1 MHTGAVT
8 SAALPGAFFAR
19 PCADGVDLVLREL
32 STTVEMHELVVANLA
47 HLRRWEQWA
56 QPEPTLPRTFEHTR
70 RRLDDFTRGRA
81 LPCAI
86 RVNGELVGAVELAI
100 DPATSTGDLGV
111 WVAAAAE
118 GRGIARSA
126 CEAVLDHAFGSARL
140 TRVEARIATANA
152 RSRRLAEQ
160 LGFALEGTLR
170 SAHVVGEERHD
181 LAVYGLLAEDREAVR
196 AGARRTAA

>member
-1 MHTGAVT
+1 VT
-8 SAALPGAFFAR
+8 STALPGAFFAH
-19 PCADGVDLVLREL
+19 PCAEGVDLVLREL

-56 QPEPTLPRTFEHTR
+56 QPEPTLPRTFEYTR
-70 RRLDDFTRGRA
+70 RRLEDFTHGRS

-86 RVNGELVGAVELAI
+86 RVGGELVGAVELAI
-100 DPATSTGDLGV
+100 DPASSSGDLGI
-111 WVAAAAE
+111 WVSAAAE

-140 TRVEARIATANA
+140 TRVEARIAAANV

-170 SAHVVGEERHD
+170 RAHLVGDERHD

-196 AGARRTAA
+196 RGVGHAAA

>member
-1 MHTGAVT
+1 M
-8 SAALPGAFFAR
+8 ALPGAFFAH

-56 QPEPTLPRTFEHTR
+56 QAEPTLPRTFEYTR
-70 RRLDDFTRGRA
+70 RRLDDFTRGRS

-86 RVNGELVGAVELAI
+86 RADGELVGAVELAI
-100 DPATSTGDLGV
+100 DPASSTGDLGI
-111 WVAAAAE
+111 WVSADAE
-118 GRGIARSA
+118 GRGIARRA
-126 CEAVLDHAFGSARL
+126 CEAVLDHAFGSAGL
-140 TRVEARIATANA
+140 TRVEARITAANV

-160 LGFALEGTLR
+160 LGFALEGVLR
-170 SAHVVGEERHD
+170 RAHVVGVERHD

-196 AGARRTAA
+196 RRASRAAA